1 MYARALSPLDTV
13 LSKLVHLLPLF
24 RTPVFS
30 QRRAGPWG
38 CVCVRVCV
46 CVCVCVCV
54 TGCFDFS
61 LSLYLRV
68 SWSVFFLY
76 RFSVPAEP
84 VF

>member
-38 CVCVRVCV
+38 CVCVRECV

-54 TGCFDFS
+54 
-61 LSLYLRV
+61 
-68 SWSVFFLY
+68 
-76 RFSVPAEP
+76 
-84 VF
+84 